1 METGIDESRTL
12 VLGATGS
19 FGGAVAREL
28 LRRGRPVRIL
38 VRNAARAEQLSREFP
53 AVEVRNGDAL
63 NAGLVAWAA
72 EDCGTIVHGINYPYD
87 QWVPNMEAVTA
98 NVIAAARARSAA
110 IVFPGNV
117 YALGRRSG
125 PVNEATPNAPISV
138 KGALRDN
145 LEQELRA
152 AADAGGVQVL
162 VVRAGDYFGPTVRN
176 GLVDPIFGNAAA
188 GKPIKVFGNLEKK
201 HQWAYVPDLA
211 RATVD
216 LLAIRGMLRRYE
228 LVNFEGFVVPKQIDF
243 YHLVAR
249 VAGHVNLGI
258 SSAPW
263 PLLRVVALFNPIVR
277 ELLEL
282 RYLWDESLI
291 LDGSKMKQLL
301 PGFAGS
307 SVEDAARATVA
318 SYR

>member
-1 METGIDESRTL
+1 MEPGVDHSRTL

-38 VRNAARAEQLSREFP
+38 ARHPDRAAALVREFP
-53 AVEVRNGDAL
+53 AVEVRNGDAQ
-63 NAGLVAWAA
+63 NAGHVAWAS
-72 EDCGTIVHGINYPYD
+72 EDCGTIVHAINYPYH
-87 QWVPNMEAVTA
+87 QWLANMEAVTA
-98 NVIAAARARSAA
+98 NIIAAARSQSATV
-110 IVFPGNV
+110 VFPGNV
-117 YALGRRSG
+117 YALGRRG
-125 PVNEATPNAPISV
+125 GHVNEAVPNAPVSV
-138 KGALRDN
+138 KGALRDRI
-145 LEQELRA
+145 EQELRE
-152 AADAGGVQVL
+152 AADGGIQVL

-188 GKPIKVFGNLEKK
+188 GKPMRVFGNLEKR

-216 LLAIRGMLRRYE
+216 LLDMRRMLRRYE

-243 YHLVAR
+243 YRLVAR
-249 VAGHVNLGI
+249 VAGHAKLDI
-258 SSAPW
+258 SKTSWAM
-263 PLLRVVALFNPIVR
+263 LRMVGMFNPVVR
-277 ELLEL
+277 ELFEL

-291 LDGSKMKQLL
+291 LDGSKLKQLL
-301 PGFAGS
+301 PEFETS
-307 SVEDAARATVA
+307 SLEDAVRATVA

>member
-1 METGIDESRTL
+1 MKSDVDHSRTL

-38 VRNAARAEQLSREFP
+38 ARHPERAAALVREFP
-53 AVEVRNGDAL
+53 AVEVRNGDAQ
-63 NAGLVAWAA
+63 NAGHVAWAA
-72 EDCGTIVHGINYPYD
+72 EDCATIVHAINYPYH
-87 QWVPNMEAVTA
+87 QWLANMEAVTA
-98 NVIAAARARSAA
+98 NIIAAARSQSATV
-110 IVFPGNV
+110 VFPGNV
-117 YALGRRSG
+117 YALGRRG
-125 PVNEATPNAPISV
+125 GHVNEAVPNAPVSV
-138 KGALRDN
+138 KGALRDRI
-145 LEQELRA
+145 EQELRE
-152 AADAGGVQVL
+152 AADGGIQVL

-188 GKPIKVFGNLEKK
+188 AKPMRVFGNLEKR

-216 LLAIRGMLRRYE
+216 LLDMRRMLRRYE

-243 YHLVAR
+243 CHLVAR
-249 VAGHVNLGI
+249 GAGHAKLGI
-258 SSAPW
+258 SKTSWAT
-263 PLLRVVALFNPIVR
+263 LRLAGLFDPIVR

-291 LDGSKMKQLL
+291 LDGSKLKQLL
-301 PGFAGS
+301 PEFETS
-307 SVEDAARATVA
+307 SLEDAVRATVA